1 MDKNL
6 PIKIVLPRKNDVK
19 PKPAGGGVG
28 SQNFLEHLIIKFRLK

>member
-19 PKPAGGGVG
+19 PKPAGGGWEAKIFW
-28 SQNFLEHLIIKFRLK
+28 NI